1 MRRKVFALTL
11 ALGALAMPS
20 SALADPDFGP
30 GNSDKG
36 PNDAGGKCHEPG
48 HGTGPGSN
56 DPVPG

>member
-36 PNDAGGKCHEPG
+36 PNDAGAKCHEPG